1 MPIQSNVNVELRY
14 GAETTFGTQS
24 AAAGQRLRRVSS
36 TLALTKDTFSSNE
49 VRPDQQISDM
59 RHGARRVAG
68 QISGELSRTTYD
80 DFIAAALRSTWAT
93 NEVVNGVLRPS
104 FTIEQVYPDLDI
116 SETFLGCRIG
126 DMSVSVQPNGMATIS
141 FGIQGQNMST
151 STGAG
156 SPVFA
161 SPTAA
166 TTTGLLSGVNGTMS
180 IDGSASTIV
189 TGLDFT
195 LTNNLN
201 SQPVVGSTTI
211 PDIFYGR
218 SVVTG
223 TVSAFFETTTLL
235 NAFINETIVRLSM
248 QMTGTDA
255 TSLTFKMNRVK
266 LNGASKTIGADGGVI
281 VQFPFQA
288 LLATSVA
295 GDADGTLVVERSA

>member
-1 MPIQSNVNVELRY
+1 MPLQSQVNVELRY

-24 AAAGQRLRRVSS
+24 AAAGQKLRRVSS
-36 TLALTKDTFSSNE
+36 TLALNKDAFTSAE

-59 RHGARRVAG
+59 RHGAKRVAG
-68 QISGELSRTTYD
+68 QISGELSRSTYD

-93 NEVVNGVLRPS
+93 NEVTNGVLRPS

-126 DMSVSVQPNGMATIS
+126 DMSVSVQPNGMATIT
-141 FGIQGQNMST
+141 FGIQGQGMTAT
-151 STGAG
+151 SAAG
-156 SPVFA
+156 SPVFV

-166 TTTGLLSGVNGTMS
+166 TTTSILSGVNGTMQ
-180 IDGSASTIV
+180 IDGVGSTIV
-189 TGLDFT
+189 TGMDFS

-211 PDIFYGR
+211 PEIFYGR

-223 TVSAFFETTTLL
+223 TVSAFFDSTTLL
-235 NAFINETIVRLSM
+235 NAFINETTVKLSIA
-248 QMTGTDA
+248 MTGTDS
-255 TSLTFKMNRVK
+255 TSLTFKMNKVK
-266 LNGASKTIGADGGVI
+266 LNGATKTIGADGGVI

-288 LLATSVA
+288 LLATSIA